1 MFLNIPRL
9 EADVLL
15 TPRLTLKLEDHSL
28 SAVPNILFNKFAATI
43 HIGGWGGGALLNRQT
58 EDAPC
63 RGDRDPLNT
72 EYYINKSHIH
82 HHMRWF
88 DCQ

>member
-43 HIGGWGGGALLNRQT
+43 HIGGWGGGRSLIGKLKTRHAVVT
-58 EDAPC
+58 
-63 RGDRDPLNT
+63 GTPLTRNIT
-72 EYYINKSHIH
+72 
-82 HHMRWF
+82 
-88 DCQ
+88 